1 MFPRRLLHEVRPRL
15 PLLGLLSVVAFI
27 SSSWKHLFP
36 HDLPLLLWI
45 PGGCGAG
52 GGAGRGPNSR
62 ELPFLIEAVLFPL
75 IEKTPA
81 V

>member
-15 PLLGLLSVVAFI
+15 PLLGPLSVAAFI

-52 GGAGRGPNSR
+52 EAGRGPNSR
-62 ELPFLIEAVLFPL
+62 ELPFLIEAVSFPL
-75 IEKTPA
+75 IKKTPA